1 MAGRDLLNIVYIFQY
16 PIFIIFGIRFLGID
30 LKKFG
35 FKEDEEYL
43 DIKEED
49 REEFE
54 VNIEFDKDKITR
66 NLKKFFRNVKYVYFE
81 HQLICN
87 IIIYSCDIDVY
98 TMVKHG
104 CMALFNISTRI
115 YSFSI

>member
-1 MAGRDLLNIVYIFQY
+1 MAGRDLLNIIYLPQY
-16 PIFIIFGIRFLGID
+16 VIFIIFGIRFLGID

-66 NLKKFFRNVKYVYFE
+66 NFKKVY
-81 HQLICN
+81 
-87 IIIYSCDIDVY
+87 
-98 TMVKHG
+98 
-104 CMALFNISTRI
+104 
-115 YSFSI
+115 

>member
-1 MAGRDLLNIVYIFQY
+1 MAARDLLNIASIFQY
-16 PIFIIFGIRFLGID
+16 IVFVIFGIRFLGID

-35 FKEDEEYL
+35 FKNDEEYL

-66 NLKKFFRNVKYVYFE
+66 NIKKLLEMLNMY
-81 HQLICN
+81 IMN
-87 IIIYSCDIDVY
+87 
-98 TMVKHG
+98 T
-104 CMALFNISTRI
+104 N
-115 YSFSI
+115 